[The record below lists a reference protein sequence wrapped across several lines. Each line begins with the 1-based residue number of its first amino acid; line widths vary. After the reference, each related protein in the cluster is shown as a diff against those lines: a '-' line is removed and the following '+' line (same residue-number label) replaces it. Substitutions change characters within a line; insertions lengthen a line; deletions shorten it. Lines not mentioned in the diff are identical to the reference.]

1 MIFCRLLAVVGRC
14 SEGSDG
20 KGVLGVELPH
30 YSRKILVH
38 AFITGCEDAKF
49 GELLG
54 VREREESLC
63 SECRFDDDV
72 SKGGRGV
79 RVYFKICTMGKM
91 CLEFGEV
98 VVAES

>member
-1 MIFCRLLAVVGRC
+1 MIFCRLDAVFGWC

-30 YSRKILVH
+30 YCGKILVR
-38 AFITGCEDAKF
+38 AFVTSCENAKF

-54 VREREESLC
+54 MRGREESLC
-63 SECRFDDDV
+63 NECRFNDGV

-79 RVYFKICTMGKM
+79 RVYFMICTMGKM